1 MISYDGIF
9 WSGENTKI
17 TLANTKVFDSSNGS
31 EIMETTVD
39 QVLTAGT
46 VVEGGID
53 PTVLTPA
60 FSTTTYTGNSSQ
72 SKTIVT
78 GIDNTSKSLVWVK
91 SRTAAENHSLFDTE
105 RGIYTNGEGEQT
117 LPVLET
123 NTNARQQE
131 NV

>member
-60 FSTTTYTGNSSQ
+60 FSATTWTGN
-72 SKTIVT
+72 I
-78 GIDNTSKSLVWVK
+78 L
-91 SRTAAENHSLFDTE
+91 LP
-105 RGIYTNGEGEQT
+105 EQLT
-117 LPVLET
+117 QV
-123 NTNARQQE
+123 
-131 NV
+131 